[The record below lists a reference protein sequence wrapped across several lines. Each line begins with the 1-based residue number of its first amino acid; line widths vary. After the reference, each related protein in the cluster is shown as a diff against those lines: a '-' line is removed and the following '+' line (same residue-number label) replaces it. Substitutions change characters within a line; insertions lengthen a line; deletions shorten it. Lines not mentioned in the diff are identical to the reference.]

1 MLKEMIKTEHDVP
14 RDVDDLHSVPERV
27 GDGVEHVGGAEEQDL
42 GEVNWHVEVV
52 V

>member
-27 GDGVEHVGGAEEQDL
+27 GDSVEHVSGAKEQHL
-42 GEVNWHVEVV
+42 GQVDRNVEVV